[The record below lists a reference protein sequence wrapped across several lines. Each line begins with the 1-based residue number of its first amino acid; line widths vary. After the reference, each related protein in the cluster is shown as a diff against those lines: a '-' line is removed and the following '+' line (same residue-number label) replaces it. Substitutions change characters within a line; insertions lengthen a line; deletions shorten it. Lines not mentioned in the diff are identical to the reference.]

1 MNKLSRRDFI
11 KLSTHALFGL
21 SSLLGLGGLI
31 RYFSFLPAPESPTEY
46 DLGEAANYPAGSR
59 TIRRD
64 IPAVIDNRDGVI
76 VAYGLTCTHLGCIV
90 EEDRDGFACP
100 CHGSLYDADGAVL
113 QGPAQKPL
121 KKLRV
126 EVLENNSLKLYTRD

>member
-46 DLGEAANYPAGSR
+46 DLGDAANYPAGSR

>member
-11 KLSTHALFGL
+11 KLSTHTLFGL
-21 SSLLGLGGLI
+21 SGLLGLGGLI

-46 DLGEAANYPAGSR
+46 DLGDAANYPAGSR

>member
-21 SSLLGLGGLI
+21 SGLLGLGGLI